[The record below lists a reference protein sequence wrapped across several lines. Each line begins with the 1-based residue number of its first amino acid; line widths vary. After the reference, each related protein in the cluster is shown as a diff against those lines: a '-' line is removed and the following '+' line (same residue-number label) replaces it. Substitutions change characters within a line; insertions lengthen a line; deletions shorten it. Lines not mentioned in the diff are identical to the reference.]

1 MEDILWR
8 DTLSWKVKE
17 WGKLQP
23 DKIAAASGSRGVTYA
38 ELNGM
43 TESCRCG
50 LREHGLK
57 QGDYVVISAVMK
69 AEYIAAFL
77 AVKSLRMVA
86 VPVNK
91 TASETE
97 VSGII
102 NCAEASAFLTD
113 NPKYKTI
120 AQSMSLRQLCSAGK
134 TADDM
139 EYAGKT
145 ADDMEYA
152 GNTVVPGGEITEI
165 LFTSGTTGKPKGAM
179 LSQRGIAASIY
190 NTAEGMDMDHED
202 VLLLPLPLNHSFG
215 LRVMRSALYQGETL
229 VLQNGF
235 SFARELQENI
245 LQWNCNCMA
254 TVNAGFEM
262 LQQQMGGRYR
272 EVFSRMRYIEFGA
285 GAVSAEKRKQLAQ
298 DLPGVRLYNT
308 WGSTETGG
316 GLFLEFSARTD
327 KIQSAGKAI
336 HDIQIKIVGSQGEKL
351 AEGEYGRLA
360 LNGSAL
366 MKGYFKDPELTKETL
381 RQGWLFTNDLAR
393 MDKDGYV
400 YLNGRV
406 DDLISVGGEKV
417 APADVERIVL
427 EQPGVKECACCGV
440 EDPKGVLGQVPV
452 LFLVP
457 EGGGY
462 QEKQLEEQIRIQG
475 SGFMVPAAYV
485 KLQELPRNYMGKLD
499 RGQLKAVWKEYAKE
513 NSSCKAE
520 NSSDFSAK
528 VLELIVSRRSIRAYQ
543 ERPVEKELL
552 DKLVLAGRMA
562 PSGHNMQTWR
572 FTVLTAQPAIA
583 RLKKIAE
590 KVAAEK
596 KTIIYGFL
604 NPQAVILVS
613 NDRRNP
619 HSIQDSSAAIE
630 NILLMA
636 HALGLGACWIDV
648 LRQISDEPE
657 IRGLLERFEI
667 PSTHLVYGLI
677 GLGFPESK
685 PEMPVKKE
693 NVVKFIEQWD
703 L

>member
-1 MEDILWR
+1 MEDILWK
-8 DTLSWKVKE
+8 DTLPWKVKE
-17 WGKLQP
+17 WGKQQP
-23 DKIAAASGSRGVTYA
+23 DKIAVASGSRGVTYA

-102 NCAEASAFLTD
+102 NCTEASAFLTD
-113 NPKYKTI
+113 NPKYQNI

-139 EYAGKT
+139 EYNAK
-145 ADDMEYA
+145 
-152 GNTVVPGGEITEI
+152 TVVPGGEITEI

-215 LRVMRSALYQGETL
+215 LRVMRSALYRGETL

-235 SFARELQENI
+235 SFARELQENVF
-245 LQWNCNCMA
+245 QWNCNCMA
-254 TVNAGFEM
+254 AVNAGFGM

-272 EVFSRMRYIEFGA
+272 EVFSRMRYIEFSA
-285 GAVSAEKRKQLAQ
+285 GAVPAEKRKQLAQ

-336 HDIQIKIVGSQGEKL
+336 HDIQIKIVGNQGEKL

-360 LNGSAL
+360 LKGSAL
-366 MKGYFKDPELTKETL
+366 MKGYFKDPELTEEAL

-400 YLNGRV
+400 YLNGRA

-462 QEKQLEEQIRIQG
+462 QEKQLEEQIRAQG

-499 RGQLKAVWKEYAKE
+499 RGQLKAVWEKCTRE
-513 NSSCKAE
+513 NSSCKTE

-528 VLELIVSRRSIRAYQ
+528 VLELIVSRRSVRAYQ

-583 RLKKIAE
+583 RLKEIAE

-604 NPQAVILVS
+604 NPQAMILVS

-619 HSIQDSSAAIE
+619 DGIQDSSAAIE

-636 HALGLGACWIDV
+636 HALGLGACWINV

-657 IRGLLERFEI
+657 IRGILDQFEI
-667 PSTHLVYGLI
+667 PSTHLAYGLI
-677 GLGFPESK
+677 GLGFPEST

-703 L
+703 V